1 LVSIAVGEQN
11 KEYIMKRIMILLIV
25 LGTWPI
31 LGSGEIVNAGED
43 LMAAAGVTK
52 FKEGI
57 SAPTFTIEDVAGRMV
72 KLENFRGKVVL
83 LNFWATW

>member
-1 LVSIAVGEQN
+1 MRRILV
-11 KEYIMKRIMILLIV
+11 ILII
-25 LGTWPI
+25 LGTWAL
-31 LGSGEIVNAGED
+31 LGPREIIYAGED

-57 SAPTFTIEDVAGRMV
+57 SAPPFTIEDVAGKSV
-72 KLENFRGKVVL
+72 KLEDFRGKIVL

>member
-1 LVSIAVGEQN
+1 
-11 KEYIMKRIMILLIV
+11 MKRIMILLIV

-57 SAPTFTIEDVAGRMV
+57 SAPPFTIEDVAGKSI
-72 KLENFRGKVVL
+72 KLEDFRGKIVL